1 MISVTVEVISVKGK
15 EIPDNALPLIWK
27 TIQST
32 IESYEPVPLQA
43 SVNSLN
49 VEWSRKAAVPCSALL
64 TAHAIITTC
73 IDKVS
78 IGTTVYTNKLTTAFT
93 IIYDLYNALKV
104 KLNEL
109 GIDTALYLKHYGRQ

>member
-1 MISVTVEVISVKGK
+1 MISITVEVISVKGK
-15 EIPDNALPLIWK
+15 EIPDNALPSIWK
-27 TIQST
+27 AIQST
-32 IESYEPVPLQA
+32 IENYEPVPLQA
-43 SVNSLN
+43 NINSLD
-49 VEWSRKAAVPCSALL
+49 VTWSRKPLVPCSALL

-73 IDKVS
+73 VDKVS
-78 IGTTVYTNKLTTAFT
+78 VGIAVYTNKITTAFT